1 MTINKMEMIDAQ
13 CFEFYGH
20 TNWVFLSTLS
30 DDVIESFKSLN
41 KESDDKSNLVLNR
54 TELIWLVEYERMI
67 EEAEI
72 SLPVEQ

>member
-30 DDVIESFKSLN
+30 DDVIEKTLRSDAGEIGGAIMFFFKS
-41 KESDDKSNLVLNR
+41 EMEV
-54 TELIWLVEYERMI
+54 
-67 EEAEI
+67 A
-72 SLPVEQ
+72 